1 MRAIGGN
8 LWQLGHKMV
17 EIPRHTRDTEFYKQI
32 DPPHNLADLSKIRGG
47 NLWQLGLNK
56 LGLR

>member
-17 EIPRHTRDTEFYKQI
+17 EIPRHARDTEFYKQI
-32 DPPHNLADLSKIRGG
+32 EDLSKIREG
-47 NLWQLGLNK
+47 NSRYLEAK
-56 LGLR
+56 